1 MRPIRI
7 LPTPDSRAGCL
18 SGLCPLSHDQPRRE
32 QSSLGQD
39 WRPLKVNGIRTLT
52 AVPLQLQL
60 ALAMCIRGRGLLL
73 RLLVQLLQLF
83 PPPSEEGLQPS

>member
-1 MRPIRI
+1 M
-7 LPTPDSRAGCL
+7 

-52 AVPLQLQL
+52 ALPLQLQL
-60 ALAMCIRGRGLLL
+60 ALAIRGRGLLL